1 MISPPTKQPLP
12 RERSKQ
18 LRLFGVRGSLLLSLI
33 TTAACTQ
40 GATIEITND
49 TSCTFNDVT
58 GYKIHPRTGDRELV
72 FSLPHIAPGETRPAY
87 FEVSWQGRLEVVSE
101 RRPFYADEVEVT
113 PGVDQFALS
122 MSGGASA
129 SCLDGQQE
137 Q

>member
-1 MISPPTKQPLP
+1 MPA
-12 RERSKQ
+12 
-18 LRLFGVRGSLLLSLI
+18 LI
-33 TTAACTQ
+33 FLTASVSACTQ

-72 FSLPHIAPGETRPAY
+72 FGLPHIASGETRPAY
-87 FEVSWQGRLEVVSE
+87 FEVNWEGRLEVVSE

-129 SCLDGQQE
+129 SCHDGQ
-137 Q
+137 